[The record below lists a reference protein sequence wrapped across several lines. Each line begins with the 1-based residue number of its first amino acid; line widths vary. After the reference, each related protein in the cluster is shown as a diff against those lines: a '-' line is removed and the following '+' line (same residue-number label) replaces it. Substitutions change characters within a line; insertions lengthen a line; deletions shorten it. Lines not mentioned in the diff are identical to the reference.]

1 MNRMFWIQTMIVMSV
16 LLVSAPLL
24 SQAAGPG
31 TAAQT
36 AAGPVLNS
44 DNGTNWTCAYQPERA
59 TPGSGYYTG
68 RAGQLERRSGYG
80 HSGNVGRLVCTTPSG
95 DKVRLFKNCQL

>member
-1 MNRMFWIQTMIVMSV
+1 MNRMFWVQAIIVMSV

-31 TAAQT
+31 TPAQAAV
-36 AAGPVLNS
+36 GPVLTS

-59 TPGSGYYTG
+59 TPGYYMG

-80 HSGNVGRLVCTTPSG
+80 DSGHVGRLVCTSPSG